1 MIRFLTLLL
10 ATLLLAM
17 PLGPDRARAAECTI
31 DDFAKAVDEA
41 GVKLRAF
48 NQANAA
54 KLRSKMQRLKEKR
67 GWQDADYESRAMEA
81 VHDVR
86 VAEMTQRAD
95 ELLSAI
101 DTLGQPPA
109 GAPPDCRKL
118 AELKKATGDLLELL
132 QTKSTYLLAKLDG
145 ELGQAPPAAKA
156 AEGSAGKTAPPAAPA
171 PTASAP
177 RDDAHRPDA
186 APAPKRESWQTTTAL
201 EPSAAPPPDGT
212 GTARTPPSATGAE
225 NEGYTIEEIR
235 DATRGFFG
243 TISTNL
249 ATVLEHAFAS
259 YGRPTGYVL
268 GQEGGG
274 AFLAG
279 LRYGSGTLYMRK
291 GAERPIYW
299 HGPSLGYDFGAEGS
313 RTMFLIYKLA
323 DPEALFRRFTGIDGS
338 AYLVGGV
345 GITFLKGGDV
355 IMAPIRSGL
364 GLRLGANVGYVRFTP
379 RATWNPF

>member
-1 MIRFLTLLL
+1 MIRIISLALAALLL
-10 ATLLLAM
+10 AV
-17 PLGPDRARAAECTI
+17 PVGPDRAQAAECTI
-31 DDFAKAVDEA
+31 DDFGKAVDEA

-54 KLRSKMQRLKEKR
+54 KLRTKMMRLKEKR
-67 GWQDADYESRAMEA
+67 GWPDADYESRAMEA
-81 VHDVR
+81 VHDAR
-86 VAEMTQRAD
+86 IAELTARAD

-109 GAPPDCRKL
+109 GVPPDCRKL
-118 AELKKATGDLLELL
+118 AELRKATGDLLELL

-145 ELGQAPPAAKA
+145 ELGIAPPAAKA
-156 AEGSAGKTAPPAAPA
+156 GDGPAGKPAPPVAAAPSAG
-171 PTASAP
+171 AP
-177 RDDAHRPDA
+177 RDDAYRPPQ
-186 APAPKRESWQTTTAL
+186 APAPARESWQTSTEL
-201 EPSAAPPPDGT
+201 EPSRAAGPEGASPATPPP
-212 GTARTPPSATGAE
+212 GAAVIE
-225 NEGYTIEEIR
+225 SEGYTIEEIR

-291 GAERPIYW
+291 GGERPVYW

-313 RTMFLIYKLA
+313 RTMFLIYRLA
-323 DPEALFRRFTGIDGS
+323 DPEALFRSFTGIDGS

-379 RATWNPF
+379 KATWNPF